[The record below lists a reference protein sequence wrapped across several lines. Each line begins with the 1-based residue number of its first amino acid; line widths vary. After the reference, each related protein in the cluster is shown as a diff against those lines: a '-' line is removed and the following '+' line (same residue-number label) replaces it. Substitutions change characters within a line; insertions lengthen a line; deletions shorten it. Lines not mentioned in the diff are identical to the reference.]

1 MAMMDASREVCDWY
15 LSYIAPKIGG
25 GSHALGTIQEE
36 FEVVHA
42 KITDNI
48 ILWMRKK

>member
-1 MAMMDASREVCDWY
+1 MMNASCEVCDWY

-25 GSHALGTIQEE
+25 GSETLGVIQED

-42 KITDNI
+42 KIHEDI
-48 ILWMRKK
+48 ILWMKKK